1 MHTVDAVAGEDGG
14 GVLELGAQW
23 IHGGCQANSLFNYA
37 ASRLLIR
44 EHFRREAPV

>member
-1 MHTVDAVAGEDGG
+1 MHTVDSVDGEEDG

-37 ASRLLIR
+37 ASRLVIR
-44 EHFRREAPV
+44 KHP